1 MPPMDSFDSPAFL
14 LAVATLASLVG
25 FREVFRRRSLER
37 TCDTM
42 QSGHEATIRLL
53 RLAASDQR
61 NVALALFGHAQSA
74 QPPDGALSGLA
85 RRLLDLSEDLTQQT
99 ETPEAT
105 RYLQEEDILLM
116 PVIEFAMA
124 QVAANLGPGRR
135 AWRLGSTLDKVKLH
149 ADRRAMN
156 QVLVNVLSG
165 AVATTRHGD
174 WIELSAESLPET
186 WSLVV
191 QDEGIGLPVAAND
204 AHHTE
209 SRGIGLRLTLA
220 GSLIQAHGG
229 SLTVESAERI
239 GTRVRLSFPAE
250 RVVATG

>member
-1 MPPMDSFDSPAFL
+1 METLESSALM
-14 LAVATLASLVG
+14 LAIAALASAVG

-37 TCDTM
+37 VCNSM
-42 QSGHEATIRLL
+42 QSGQEATLRLL

-74 QPPDGALSGLA
+74 QPPDSELTGLA
-85 RRLLDLSEDLTQQT
+85 RRLLDLSEDLNQQT
-99 ETPEAT
+99 ETPEAA
-105 RYLQEEDILLM
+105 RHLQEEEIQLM
-116 PVIEFAMA
+116 PVVEFAMA
-124 QVAANLGPGRR
+124 QVAAHLGPGRR
-135 AWRLGSTLDKVKLH
+135 AWRLGPALDKVRLL
-149 ADRRAMN
+149 ADRRAVN

-165 AVATTRHGD
+165 AAATTRHGD
-174 WIELSAESLPET
+174 WIELSGDASPDG

-220 GSLIQAHGG
+220 RSLMQAHGG

-239 GTRVRLSFPAE
+239 GTRVRLSFPAG
-250 RVVATG
+250 RVLRG